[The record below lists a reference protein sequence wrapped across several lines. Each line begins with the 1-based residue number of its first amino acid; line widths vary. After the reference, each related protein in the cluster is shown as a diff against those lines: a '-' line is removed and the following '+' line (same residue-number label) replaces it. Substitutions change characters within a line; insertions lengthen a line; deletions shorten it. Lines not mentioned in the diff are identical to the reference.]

1 MVSLNALSIDVEDW
15 FHILDIGSSVSL
27 DQWGRM
33 ENRVVSN
40 TLDLLDIL
48 SEHGEVKCTFFVLG
62 WVAERYPDL
71 IREIKQRG
79 HEIASHGYAHVLA
92 YQQNQSEFRDDVRKS
107 RSIIERVAQV
117 EVIGYRVPGFSI
129 RDENLW
135 AIDVL
140 HDEGFLYD
148 SSIFPAR
155 RGHGGMN
162 SAPIYPYQYENG
174 LWEFPISV
182 VEISR
187 LRVPFSG
194 GGYFRLLPYYMI
206 RRFMKKINA
215 GGHPVVV
222 YLHPRDI
229 DAGQPRL
236 PMPINRSLKCYV
248 NLHSAKMKL
257 CKMLDEFSF
266 APVCEVFQGY
276 GGFSPYLD

>member
-15 FHILDIGSSVSL
+15 FHVLDISASVNL
-27 DQWGRM
+27 DQWDRM
-33 ENRVVSN
+33 ENRVVPN
-40 TLDLLDIL
+40 TLELLDVL
-48 SEHGEVKCTFFVLG
+48 SEHGEVRCTFFVLG

-107 RSIIERVAQV
+107 KSIIERVAQV

-129 RDENLW
+129 KGESLW
-135 AIDVL
+135 AIDIL
-140 HDEGFLYD
+140 HDQGFLYD

-162 SAPIYPYQYENG
+162 NAPIYPYQYENG

-187 LRVPFSG
+187 LRIPFSG

-206 RRFMKKINA
+206 RRFIKRVNA
-215 GGHPVVV
+215 GGHPVVL

-229 DAGQPRL
+229 DSGQPRL

-248 NLHSAKMKL
+248 NLHIAKTKL

-266 APVCEVFQGY
+266 APMCEVFG
-276 GGFSPYLD
+276 LR